1 MELLKKHFGFTARL
15 LLALTVLL
23 TMALM
28 FGCEDDPTEPGVVA
42 TPTFTPEPGIYDT
55 PQTVA
60 INCATR
66 DAEIYYTLDGT
77 TPDTTSTL
85 YTEPILV
92 NSNTTIK
99 AIGFYSDY
107 APSAIATGE
116 YRIRVSFTDG
126 DDYVDYM
133 ESREWGILVS
143 KAYSDGTTQQLLSI
157 FDDWGPDDVTTSD
170 TFTLTVNNVSYGLS
184 VNDGVVETD
193 VVSIPVPANATEM
206 TVVFKRNGEVKF
218 NGTVPITAT
227 PGDLVSPQNPDIT
240 APFDISWTMP
250 YNASMQICELEVWGN
265 GGLDYDMYD
274 KVVLPTARSYT
285 FPANAVTLPSAPE
298 DGTIYVY
305 EGIVSEF
312 ANSAVVTISNAM
324 RDLYGTSKFPK
335 VRKLHNP
342 FGNPNK

>member
-1 MELLKKHFGFTARL
+1 MEQLKKHFGFTARL

-99 AIGFYSDY
+99 AIGYYSDY

-143 KAYSDGTTQQLLSI
+143 KAYSDGTTQQLI
-157 FDDWGPDDVTTSD
+157 FNFEDWGPDDVTTSD

-193 VVSIPVPANATEM
+193 VVSIPVPATATEM

-305 EGIVSEF
+305 EVIVSEF
-312 ANSAVVTISNAM
+312 ANSAVVSISNAM